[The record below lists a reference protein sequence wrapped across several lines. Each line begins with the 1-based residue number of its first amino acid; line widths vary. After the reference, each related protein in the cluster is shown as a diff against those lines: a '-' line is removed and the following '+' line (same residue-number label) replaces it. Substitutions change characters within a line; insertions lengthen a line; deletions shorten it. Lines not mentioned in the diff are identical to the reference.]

1 MMQAEVN
8 VIPAEATVHSDSDS
22 EGELPVAVLAE
33 AIAVD
38 DGDIPQLQEVNGEHL
53 QQDELLLLQQQQQQ
67 RQDGDPNNED
77 ANLDDHPVLVRYSN
91 LRGRNVDSISSYL
104 FDMIREVCTCTSILS
119 GWSPQL
125 QGCNRVVDHCHQ
137 FPDQAFYVSPNGRT
151 ALHEACLR
159 GSCTHVLQALLKAN
173 SFGAMDRDH
182 HGNTP
187 LHLLFVDFRC
197 AVSSQEEMDSMVQQL
212 VAINPTFLASSTNMD
227 GSTALHMACMCP
239 ETMISSNS
247 FVRLLQASPSCATK
261 LNSRNQTPLLLH
273 CQRRNA
279 TTPVAQI
286 LLQANPDALTIL
298 DGEDGWAPLHYAAS
312 NANLELIQYLVQIN
326 PQAARVRTTQSF
338 SALHLLCRQSLRL
351 SHLPAMDALLSADPD
366 SVLQQDAPHS
376 YTPLHLLCRSPRLDP
391 EFSKRLVHT
400 NPHAA
405 AIPDADNYLPLHHAC
420 DIGSSFEIVSLLL
433 QTYPEAAS
441 QLTRK
446 QDTALSLACNCNQS
460 VETVQLLIDANPQA
474 LQLKNDYGF
483 SPLHCVCRAYQPR
496 MGIVQALLD
505 ACPECVTMK
514 THAGETPVH
523 LACSNS
529 GAFVGVL
536 QLLTMAQNQNQN
548 DQTNN
553 RVHHQTNSLL
563 QQQKGNHNHVVGGSG
578 MEEDTTSSRNKRMTN
593 KIGNT
598 PRKYQPTRQRQLPT
612 LVNSRRPLLGHT
624 HTRLI

>member
-1 MMQAEVN
+1 MMQAD
-8 VIPAEATVHSDSDS
+8 VIPAEAAVDFDSDS
-22 EGELPVAVLAE
+22 EGDLPVAVVLAE
-33 AIAVD
+33 AIFVE
-38 DGDIPQLQEVNGEHL
+38 DGDVPHL
-53 QQDELLLLQQQQQQ
+53 QAVNDQHPRRDELLLLQQQQ
-67 RQDGDPNNED
+67 RQDDPHNADLN
-77 ANLDDHPVLVRYSN
+77 HPVLVRYSN
-91 LRGRNVDSISSYL
+91 LRGRISSYL
-104 FDMIREVCTCTSILS
+104 FDMIREECTCTSILS

-137 FPDQAFYVSPNGRT
+137 FQEEAFYVSPNGRT

-159 GSCTHVLQALLKAN
+159 GSCTHVLEALLQAN

-197 AVSSQEEMDSMVQQL
+197 AVSSQEMDAMVQQL
-212 VAINPTFLASSTNMD
+212 VAVNPALLASSINMD
-227 GSTALHMACMCP
+227 GSTALHMACTCP

-261 LNSRNQTPLLLH
+261 LNGRNQTPLLLH

-279 TTPVAQI
+279 TTQVAQI

-298 DGEDGWAPLHYAAS
+298 DGDDGWAPLHYAAS
-312 NANLELIQYLVQIN
+312 HANVELVQYLVQTN
-326 PQAARVRTTQSF
+326 PQAARVRTLQSF

-351 SHLPAMDALLSADPD
+351 VHLPAMDALLRADPD

-391 EFSKRLVHT
+391 EFAKRLVQT

-433 QTYPEAAS
+433 QTYPEAACQS
-441 QLTRK
+441 TRK
-446 QDTALSLACNCNQS
+446 QDSALSLACACNQS
-460 VETVQLLIDANPQA
+460 VETVRLLIDANHHA
-474 LQLKNDYGF
+474 LLLKNDYGF
-483 SPLHCVCRAYQPR
+483 CALHCVCRAYQPR
-496 MGIVQALLD
+496 MGIVQALLE
-505 ACPECVTMK
+505 ACPSCVTMK

-536 QLLTMAQNQNQN
+536 QLLTMAQNQTNICDNSSNSTNIQGN
-548 DQTNN
+548 DNAL
-553 RVHHQTNSLL
+553 V
-563 QQQKGNHNHVVGGSG
+563 G
-578 MEEDTTSSRNKRMTN
+578 MEEDTNPSRNKRMTN

-598 PRKYQPTRQRQLPT
+598 PRKYQQGSQMI
-612 LVNSRRPLLGHT
+612 RRPSSTYHT
-624 HTRLI
+624 HASHMLLPFYY